1 MRVASLGPVVLVRS
15 YCRHCRCPTRGHV
28 NGGTHPFGRKA
39 PRVRGLRYSRPPA
52 KRVPPFRP
60 PPCCAALRA
69 CSPLRRAPP
78 QGFQPCPSRGLA
90 RSGVPPSRLGRAV
103 RLSRDFN
110 CGVGYALRFDIGL
123 PRRNAFFFVRCRLRR
138 PLLHRL
144 ATARYIQGWTIGPS
158 MNTAPTGL

>member
-1 MRVASLGPVVLVRS
+1 MYRLWRAYWLLEVSLSGGCSPYYQLWLVLRVASLGAVVLVRS

-28 NGGTHPFGRKA
+28 YGGTHPQWRKA
-39 PRVRGLRYSRPPA
+39 PRVRGLRDSSPPT
-52 KRVPPFRP
+52 KWVPPFRP

-103 RLSRDFN
+103 GLSPWF
-110 CGVGYALRFDIGL
+110 L
-123 PRRNAFFFVRCRLRR
+123 VRCRQSR
-138 PLLHRL
+138 PLLWWL
-144 ATARYIQGWTIGPS
+144 AAAGCIQAWAI
-158 MNTAPTGL
+158 